1 MNLLEHLDIQ
11 IKQTTPEQV
20 ELALMVRDIHKQPFG
35 IMHGGMNGVLI
46 ETACSLGANQNVA
59 QNEYC
64 VGVDLQVNHLRAVT
78 SGELTIRAI
87 PDKVGRTIQVWQAT
101 VYQKEQKI
109 AVGRCTLMTQKAQT
123 KDQAENSRAQSCFVV
138 IYFLLHIP

>member
-1 MNLLEHLDIQ
+1 MNLLEHLNIQ
-11 IKQTTPEQV
+11 IKQTSPEQV
-20 ELALMVRDIHKQPFG
+20 ELTLVVRDIHKQPFG

-46 ETACSLGANQNVA
+46 ETACSLGANQNVKS
-59 QNEYC
+59 NEYC

-109 AVGRCTLMTQKAQT
+109 AVGRCTLMTQRAQT
-123 KDQAENSRAQSCFVV
+123 KD
-138 IYFLLHIP
+138 

>member
-11 IKQTTPEQV
+11 IKQTSPEQV
-20 ELALMVRDIHKQPFG
+20 ELSLIVRDIHKQPFG

-59 QNEYC
+59 QNEFC
-64 VGVDLQVNHLRAVT
+64 VGVDLQVNHLQAVST
-78 SGELTIRAI
+78 GELNIIAT
-87 PDKVGRTIQVWQAT
+87 PDKIGRTLQVWQAT

-109 AVGRCTLMTQKAQT
+109 AVGRCTLMVQRT
-123 KDQAENSRAQSCFVV
+123 KIKD
-138 IYFLLHIP
+138 

>member
-11 IKQTTPEQV
+11 IKQTSPEQV

-46 ETACSLGANQNVA
+46 ETACSLGANQNVKS
-59 QNEYC
+59 NEYC

-109 AVGRCTLMTQKAQT
+109 AVGRCTLMTQRVQT
-123 KDQAENSRAQSCFVV
+123 KD
-138 IYFLLHIP
+138 

>member
-11 IKQTTPEQV
+11 IKQTSPEQV
-20 ELALMVRDIHKQPFG
+20 ELALVVRDIHKQPFG

-46 ETACSLGANQNVA
+46 ETACSLGANQNVKS
-59 QNEYC
+59 NEYC

-78 SGELTIRAI
+78 SGELIIRAI

-123 KDQAENSRAQSCFVV
+123 KD
-138 IYFLLHIP
+138 

>member
-11 IKQTTPEQV
+11 IKQTSPEQV
-20 ELALMVRDIHKQPFG
+20 ELSLIVRDIHKQPFG

-46 ETACSLGANQNVA
+46 ETACSLGANQNVTPD
-59 QNEYC
+59 EYC
-64 VGVDLQVNHLRAVT
+64 VGVDLQVNHLRSVT
-78 SGELTIRAI
+78 AGELTIRAN

-123 KDQAENSRAQSCFVV
+123 KD
-138 IYFLLHIP
+138 

>member
-1 MNLLEHLDIQ
+1 MNLLEHLDIR

-20 ELALMVRDIHKQPFG
+20 ELTLVVRDIHKQPFG
-35 IMHGGMNGVLI
+35 IMHGGMNGILI
-46 ETACSLGANQNVA
+46 ETACSLGANQNVKS
-59 QNEYC
+59 NEYC

-109 AVGRCTLMTQKAQT
+109 AVGRCTLMTQRAQT
-123 KDQAENSRAQSCFVV
+123 KD
-138 IYFLLHIP
+138 

>member
-11 IKQTTPEQV
+11 IKQTSPEQV
-20 ELALMVRDIHKQPFG
+20 ELSLIVREIHKQPFG

-64 VGVDLQVNHLRAVT
+64 VGVDLQVNHLKAVST
-78 SGELTIRAI
+78 GELNIIAT
-87 PDKVGRTIQVWQAT
+87 PDKIGRTLQVWQAT
-101 VYQKEQKI
+101 VYQKNKKI

-123 KDQAENSRAQSCFVV
+123 KD
-138 IYFLLHIP
+138 

>member
-1 MNLLEHLDIQ
+1 MNLLEHLNIQ
-11 IKQTTPEQV
+11 IKQTSPEQV
-20 ELALMVRDIHKQPFG
+20 ELALVVRDIHKQPFG

-46 ETACSLGANQNVA
+46 ETACSLGANQNVKS
-59 QNEYC
+59 NEYC

-109 AVGRCTLMTQKAQT
+109 AVGRCTLMTQRAQT
-123 KDQAENSRAQSCFVV
+123 KD
-138 IYFLLHIP
+138 

>member
-46 ETACSLGANQNVA
+46 ETACSLGANQNVKS
-59 QNEYC
+59 NEYC
-64 VGVDLQVNHLRAVT
+64 VGVDLQVNHLRSVT
-78 SGELTIRAI
+78 SGELTIRAN

-123 KDQAENSRAQSCFVV
+123 KD
-138 IYFLLHIP
+138 

>member
-11 IKQTTPEQV
+11 IKQTSPEQV
-20 ELALMVRDIHKQPFG
+20 ELSLIVREIHKQPFG

-64 VGVDLQVNHLRAVT
+64 VGVDLQVNHLQAVST
-78 SGELTIRAI
+78 GELNIIAT
-87 PDKVGRTIQVWQAT
+87 PDKIGRTLQVWQAT
-101 VYQKEQKI
+101 VYQKNKKI
-109 AVGRCTLMTQKAQT
+109 AVGRCTLMVQRT
-123 KDQAENSRAQSCFVV
+123 KIKD
-138 IYFLLHIP
+138 

>member
-20 ELALMVRDIHKQPFG
+20 ELSLIVREIHKQPFG

-46 ETACSLGANQNVA
+46 ETACSLGANQNVKS
-59 QNEYC
+59 NEYC

-109 AVGRCTLMTQKAQT
+109 AVGRCTLMTQRVQT
-123 KDQAENSRAQSCFVV
+123 KD
-138 IYFLLHIP
+138 

>member
-11 IKQTTPEQV
+11 IKQTSPEQV
-20 ELALMVRDIHKQPFG
+20 ELSLIVRDIHKQPFG

-46 ETACSLGANQNVA
+46 ETACSLGANQNLKS
-59 QNEYC
+59 NKYC

-109 AVGRCTLMTQKAQT
+109 AVGRCTLMTQRAQT
-123 KDQAENSRAQSCFVV
+123 KD
-138 IYFLLHIP
+138 

>member
-20 ELALMVRDIHKQPFG
+20 ELALVVRDIHKQPFG

-64 VGVDLQVNHLRAVT
+64 VGVDLQVNHLRALT
-78 SGELTIRAI
+78 SGELIIRAI

-109 AVGRCTLMTQKAQT
+109 AVGRCTLMTQRART
-123 KDQAENSRAQSCFVV
+123 KD
-138 IYFLLHIP
+138 

>member
-20 ELALMVRDIHKQPFG
+20 ELSLIVRDIHKQPFG

-64 VGVDLQVNHLRAVT
+64 VGVDLQVNHLQAVST
-78 SGELTIRAI
+78 GELNIIAT
-87 PDKVGRTIQVWQAT
+87 PDKIGRTLQIWQAT

-109 AVGRCTLMTQKAQT
+109 AVGRCTLMTQRAQT
-123 KDQAENSRAQSCFVV
+123 KD
-138 IYFLLHIP
+138 

>member
-20 ELALMVRDIHKQPFG
+20 ELALVVRDIHKQPFG

-46 ETACSLGANQNVA
+46 ETACSLGANQNVKS
-59 QNEYC
+59 NEYC

-109 AVGRCTLMTQKAQT
+109 AVGRCTLMTQRAQT
-123 KDQAENSRAQSCFVV
+123 KD
-138 IYFLLHIP
+138 

>member
-1 MNLLEHLDIQ
+1 MNLLEHLNIQ
-11 IKQTTPEQV
+11 IKQTSPEQV
-20 ELALMVRDIHKQPFG
+20 ELALVVRDIHKQTFG

-46 ETACSLGANQNVA
+46 ETACSLGANQNVKS
-59 QNEYC
+59 NEYC

-87 PDKVGRTIQVWQAT
+87 PDKVGRTVQVWQAT

-123 KDQAENSRAQSCFVV
+123 KD
-138 IYFLLHIP
+138 

>member
-20 ELALMVRDIHKQPFG
+20 ELSLIVREIHKQPFG

-64 VGVDLQVNHLRAVT
+64 VGVDLQVNHLKAVST
-78 SGELTIRAI
+78 GELNIIAT
-87 PDKVGRTIQVWQAT
+87 PDKIGRTLQVWQAT
-101 VYQKEQKI
+101 VYQKNRKI
-109 AVGRCTLMTQKAQT
+109 AVGRCTLIVQKSKT
-123 KDQAENSRAQSCFVV
+123 KD
-138 IYFLLHIP
+138 

>member
-46 ETACSLGANQNVA
+46 ETACSLGANQNVKS
-59 QNEYC
+59 NEYC

-109 AVGRCTLMTQKAQT
+109 AVGRCTLMTQRAQT
-123 KDQAENSRAQSCFVV
+123 KD
-138 IYFLLHIP
+138 

>member
-1 MNLLEHLDIQ
+1 MHLLEHLDIQ

-20 ELALMVRDIHKQPFG
+20 ELSLIVRDIHKQPFG

-87 PDKVGRTIQVWQAT
+87 PDKVGRTIQIWQAT

-123 KDQAENSRAQSCFVV
+123 KD
-138 IYFLLHIP
+138 

>member
-11 IKQTTPEQV
+11 IKQTSPEQV
-20 ELALMVRDIHKQPFG
+20 ELSLIVREIHKQPFG

-64 VGVDLQVNHLRAVT
+64 VGVDLQVNHLQAVST
-78 SGELTIRAI
+78 GELNIIAT
-87 PDKVGRTIQVWQAT
+87 PDKIGRTLQVWQAT
-101 VYQKEQKI
+101 VYQINTKI

-123 KDQAENSRAQSCFVV
+123 KD
-138 IYFLLHIP
+138 

>member
-1 MNLLEHLDIQ
+1 MNLLEHLNIQ
-11 IKQTTPEQV
+11 IKQTSPEQV
-20 ELALMVRDIHKQPFG
+20 ELALVVRDIHKQPFG

-46 ETACSLGANQNVA
+46 ETACSLGANQNVKS
-59 QNEYC
+59 NEYC

-78 SGELTIRAI
+78 SGELIIRAI
-87 PDKVGRTIQVWQAT
+87 PDKVGRTLQVWQAT

-123 KDQAENSRAQSCFVV
+123 KD
-138 IYFLLHIP
+138 

>member
-20 ELALMVRDIHKQPFG
+20 ELALMVCDIHKQPFG

-46 ETACSLGANQNVA
+46 ETACSLGANQNVKS
-59 QNEYC
+59 NEYC

-109 AVGRCTLMTQKAQT
+109 AIGRCTLMTQKAQT
-123 KDQAENSRAQSCFVV
+123 KD
-138 IYFLLHIP
+138 

>member
-1 MNLLEHLDIQ
+1 MNLLEHLNIK
-11 IKQTTPEQV
+11 IKQTSPEQV
-20 ELALMVRDIHKQPFG
+20 ELALVVRDIHKQPFG

-46 ETACSLGANQNVA
+46 ETACSLGANQNVKS
-59 QNEYC
+59 NEYC

-78 SGELTIRAI
+78 SGELIIRAI

-123 KDQAENSRAQSCFVV
+123 KD
-138 IYFLLHIP
+138 

>member
-11 IKQTTPEQV
+11 IKQTSPEQV
-20 ELALMVRDIHKQPFG
+20 ELSLIVREIHKQPFG

-46 ETACSLGANQNVA
+46 ETACSLGANQNVKS
-59 QNEYC
+59 NEYC

-87 PDKVGRTIQVWQAT
+87 PDKVGRTIQVWQAA

-109 AVGRCTLMTQKAQT
+109 AVGRCTLMTQRAQT
-123 KDQAENSRAQSCFVV
+123 KD
-138 IYFLLHIP
+138 

>member
-1 MNLLEHLDIQ
+1 MNLLEHLNIQ
-11 IKQTTPEQV
+11 IKQTSPEQV
-20 ELALMVRDIHKQPFG
+20 ELALVVRDIHKQPFG

-46 ETACSLGANQNVA
+46 ETACSLGANQNVKS
-59 QNEYC
+59 NEYC

-123 KDQAENSRAQSCFVV
+123 KD
-138 IYFLLHIP
+138 

>member
-11 IKQTTPEQV
+11 IKQTSPEQV
-20 ELALMVRDIHKQPFG
+20 ELTLVVRDIHKQPFG

-46 ETACSLGANQNVA
+46 ETACSLGANQNVKS
-59 QNEYC
+59 NEYC

-123 KDQAENSRAQSCFVV
+123 KD
-138 IYFLLHIP
+138 

>member
-20 ELALMVRDIHKQPFG
+20 ELSLIVRDIHKQPFG

-46 ETACSLGANQNVA
+46 ETACSLGANQNVTPD
-59 QNEYC
+59 EYC

-87 PDKVGRTIQVWQAT
+87 PDKVGHTIQVWQAT

-109 AVGRCTLMTQKAQT
+109 AVGRCTLMTQRAQT
-123 KDQAENSRAQSCFVV
+123 KD
-138 IYFLLHIP
+138 

>member
-1 MNLLEHLDIQ
+1 MNLLEHLNIQ
-11 IKQTTPEQV
+11 IKQTSPEQV
-20 ELALMVRDIHKQPFG
+20 ELALVVRDIHKQPFG

-46 ETACSLGANQNVA
+46 ETACSLGANQNVKS
-59 QNEYC
+59 NEYC

-87 PDKVGRTIQVWQAT
+87 PDKVGRTVQVWQAT

-123 KDQAENSRAQSCFVV
+123 KD
-138 IYFLLHIP
+138 

>member
-11 IKQTTPEQV
+11 IKQTSSEQV
-20 ELALMVRDIHKQPFG
+20 ELSLIVREIHKQPFG

-64 VGVDLQVNHLRAVT
+64 VGVDLQVNHLQAVST
-78 SGELTIRAI
+78 GELNIIAT
-87 PDKVGRTIQVWQAT
+87 PDKIGRTLQVWQAT
-101 VYQKEQKI
+101 IYQKNKKI

-123 KDQAENSRAQSCFVV
+123 KD
-138 IYFLLHIP
+138 

>member
-11 IKQTTPEQV
+11 IKQTSPEQV
-20 ELALMVRDIHKQPFG
+20 ELSLIVHEIHKQPFG

-46 ETACSLGANQNVA
+46 ETACSLGANQNVKS
-59 QNEYC
+59 NEYC

-78 SGELTIRAI
+78 SGELIIRAI

-101 VYQKEQKI
+101 VYQKDQKI

-123 KDQAENSRAQSCFVV
+123 KD
-138 IYFLLHIP
+138 

>member
-20 ELALMVRDIHKQPFG
+20 ELALLVRDIHKQPFG

-46 ETACSLGANQNVA
+46 ETACSLGANQNVKS
-59 QNEYC
+59 NEYC

-123 KDQAENSRAQSCFVV
+123 KD
-138 IYFLLHIP
+138 

>member
-20 ELALMVRDIHKQPFG
+20 ELTLVVRDIHKQPFG

-64 VGVDLQVNHLRAVT
+64 VGVDLQVNHLQAVST
-78 SGELTIRAI
+78 GELNIIAT
-87 PDKVGRTIQVWQAT
+87 PDKIGRTLQVWQAT

-109 AVGRCTLMTQKAQT
+109 AVGRCTLMVQRT
-123 KDQAENSRAQSCFVV
+123 KIKD
-138 IYFLLHIP
+138 

>member
-46 ETACSLGANQNVA
+46 ETACSLGANQNVTPD
-59 QNEYC
+59 EYC
-64 VGVDLQVNHLRAVT
+64 VGVDLQVNHLRSVT
-78 SGELTIRAI
+78 AGELTIRAN

-123 KDQAENSRAQSCFVV
+123 KD
-138 IYFLLHIP
+138 

>member
-11 IKQTTPEQV
+11 IKQTSPEQV

-35 IMHGGMNGVLI
+35 IMHGGMNGILI
-46 ETACSLGANQNVA
+46 ETACSLGANQNVKS
-59 QNEYC
+59 NEYC

-78 SGELTIRAI
+78 SGELIIRAI

-101 VYQKEQKI
+101 VYQKDQKI

-123 KDQAENSRAQSCFVV
+123 KD
-138 IYFLLHIP
+138 

>member
-11 IKQTTPEQV
+11 IKQTSPEQV
-20 ELALMVRDIHKQPFG
+20 ELSLIVRDIHKQPFG

-123 KDQAENSRAQSCFVV
+123 KD
-138 IYFLLHIP
+138 

>member
-1 MNLLEHLDIQ
+1 MNLLENLNIQ
-11 IKQTTPEQV
+11 IKQTSPEQV
-20 ELALMVRDIHKQPFG
+20 ELALVVRDIHKQPFG

-46 ETACSLGANQNVA
+46 ETACSLGANQNVKS
-59 QNEYC
+59 NEYC

-87 PDKVGRTIQVWQAT
+87 PDKVGRTVQVWQAT

-123 KDQAENSRAQSCFVV
+123 KD
-138 IYFLLHIP
+138 

>member
-20 ELALMVRDIHKQPFG
+20 ELALMVCDIHKQPFG

-46 ETACSLGANQNVA
+46 ETACSLGANQNVKS
-59 QNEYC
+59 NEYC

-123 KDQAENSRAQSCFVV
+123 KD
-138 IYFLLHIP
+138 

>member
-1 MNLLEHLDIQ
+1 MRKKWRNTMNLLEHLDIQ

-35 IMHGGMNGVLI
+35 IMHGGMNGILI

-123 KDQAENSRAQSCFVV
+123 KD
-138 IYFLLHIP
+138 